1 MCEIELKNV
10 GYRVGHRD
18 LLKDI
23 NLNVCANERW
33 IVLGLNGSGK
43 TTLLSLLAGYR
54 TTEIGTL
61 RYNKR
66 ECDERMRNKMR
77 SETGFISDSFFGAF
91 FWNEAVL
98 DIILSGKTGSLG
110 YDSTITLKDVVK
122 AKKMLRYFDMI
133 HKAQYPFELL
143 SKGQQQIVLICRGLM
158 NEGKLL
164 FLDEPCNG
172 LDILMREKVQYL
184 LRESVYK
191 KNIGVVYVT
200 HHLEE
205 VTSDF
210 NRCLLLKNGQQFA
223 AGNIEHVLSGETLSK
238 FFGYQADSF
247 WKDNKLNIKLEIQEV
262 KNIEFA

>member
-1 MCEIELKNV
+1 MCEIELKNI

-23 NLNVCANERW
+23 NLNVRENERW

-54 TTEIGTL
+54 TTNIGTL
-61 RYNKR
+61 YYNKL
-66 ECDERMRNKMR
+66 ECNEQTRSKMR
-77 SETGFISDSFFGAF
+77 SETGLISDSFFGAYF
-91 FWNEAVL
+91 QNEAVL

-110 YDSTITLKDVVK
+110 YDSTITLKDIVK
-122 AKKMLRYFDMI
+122 AKSLLRYFDLI

-158 NEGKLL
+158 NEGQLL

-191 KNIGVVYVT
+191 KGIGVVYVT

-210 NRCLLLKNGQQFA
+210 DRCLLLKNGQQFA
-223 AGNIEHVLSGETLSK
+223 TGRIEYVLSNEILSK
-238 FFGYQADSF
+238 FFGYRADCC
-247 WKDNKLNIKLEIQEV
+247 WKDNKLNIKLDIQEV
-262 KNIEFA
+262 KNIAFA